1 MQLHASREF
10 IRRKPEQEEDPSAG
24 QWYPRQP
31 QMAEHRGE
39 PNNGNP
45 LERAIVR
52 VALERSRAGEALQI
66 LTGKLLQ
73 AQEEER
79 KRIARE
85 LHDGLNQQL
94 AVLAIELGILARQA
108 AKEAPG
114 FGEQLSNL
122 RDLTEALSND
132 LRHVTHQL
140 HPAVLEHLGLTS
152 ALQSHCAE
160 FSQREG
166 IHTWFTVEQ
175 DVGAVPPDIAISL
188 YRITQEALRNVAKHS
203 GAKEAWVKITTA
215 QNGLQLSIV
224 DNGVGFCRDAVQEKV
239 GLGLVS
245 IQERVQIVRG
255 QLIIRSS
262 PNEGTR
268 IEIHVPILWKEQ
280 RSEHERKHGKTQAA
294 AG

>member
-1 MQLHASREF
+1 MQLHASNELMS
-10 IRRKPEQEEDPSAG
+10 RKPEQEVPAAV
-24 QWYPRQP
+24 QRYPRQP

-94 AVLAIELGILARQA
+94 AMLTVELELLARQVP
-108 AKEAPG
+108 EATALV
-114 FGEQLSNL
+114 ESLLNL
-122 RDLTEALSND
+122 RQRAEGLSDD
-132 LRHVTHQL
+132 LRHITHQL
-140 HPAVLEHLGLTS
+140 HPAVLEHLGLIS
-152 ALQSHCAE
+152 ALQSHCAV
-160 FSQREG
+160 FSQHEG
-166 IHTWFTVEQ
+166 IHIWFTVEQ
-175 DVGAVPPDIAISL
+175 DLGPVPPDVAISL
-188 YRITQEALRNVAKHS
+188 YRITQEGLRNVAKHS
-203 GAKEAWVKITTA
+203 GAKEAWVKITRDQT
-215 QNGLQLSIV
+215 GIQLSIV
-224 DNGVGFCRDAVQEKV
+224 DNGVGFCRNAVQEKV

-245 IQERVQIVRG
+245 IQERVQIVKG

-262 PNEGTR
+262 SNEGTR
-268 IEIHVPILWKEQ
+268 IEIRVPILWKEQ
-280 RSEHERKHGKTQAA
+280 RSEHARKHRKTQAA

>member
-1 MQLHASREF
+1 MQLHASNELMTP
-10 IRRKPEQEEDPSAG
+10 KPEQEIPAAV
-24 QWYPRQP
+24 QRYPRQP

-45 LERAIVR
+45 LEGAIVR
-52 VALERSRAGEALQI
+52 VALERSRTGKALQI
-66 LTGKLLQ
+66 MTGKLLQ

-94 AVLAIELGILARQA
+94 AMLTVELGLLARQVPETTA
-108 AKEAPG
+108 LVES
-114 FGEQLSNL
+114 LLNL
-122 RDLTEALSND
+122 RQRAEGLSDD
-132 LRHVTHQL
+132 LRHITHQL
-140 HPAVLEHLGLTS
+140 HPAALEHLGLIS
-152 ALQSHCAE
+152 ALQSHCAA
-160 FSQREG
+160 FSQHEG

-175 DVGAVPPDIAISL
+175 GLGPVPPDVAISL

-203 GAKEAWVKITTA
+203 AAKEAWVKITRHQT
-215 QNGLQLSIV
+215 GIQLSIV

-245 IQERVQIVRG
+245 IQERVQIVKG

-268 IEIHVPILWKEQ
+268 IEIRVPISWKEQ
-280 RSEHERKHGKTQAA
+280 RSEHARKHGKTQAA

>member
-1 MQLHASREF
+1 MELQVSNELMSHKEG
-10 IRRKPEQEEDPSAG
+10 QEEAPAAF
-24 QWYPRQP
+24 QQYPCQP
-31 QMAEHRGE
+31 QMTEHRGK
-39 PNNGNP
+39 PNNGNS

-52 VALERSRAGEALQI
+52 VALERSRTGEALQI

-94 AVLAIELGILARQA
+94 AMLTVELGLLARQVP
-108 AKEAPG
+108 EATALV
-114 FGEQLSNL
+114 ESLLNL
-122 RDLTEALSND
+122 RQRAEGLSDD
-132 LRHVTHQL
+132 LRHITHQL
-140 HPAVLEHLGLTS
+140 HPAVLEHLGLIS
-152 ALQSHCAE
+152 ALQSYCAE
-160 FSQREG
+160 FSQHEG
-166 IHTWFTVEQ
+166 IHIWFTVEQ
-175 DVGAVPPDIAISL
+175 DLGPVPPDVAISL

-203 GAKEAWVKITTA
+203 GAKEAWVKITRDQT
-215 QNGLQLSIV
+215 GIQLSIV

-245 IQERVQIVRG
+245 IQERVQIVKG

-280 RSEHERKHGKTQAA
+280 RSEHARKHGKTQAA

>member
-1 MQLHASREF
+1 MQLHASNELMS
-10 IRRKPEQEEDPSAG
+10 RKPEQEVPAAV
-24 QWYPRQP
+24 QRYPRQP
-31 QMAEHRGE
+31 EMAEHRGE

-52 VALERSRAGEALQI
+52 VALERSRTREALQI

-94 AVLAIELGILARQA
+94 AMLTVELELLARQVP
-108 AKEAPG
+108 EATALV
-114 FGEQLSNL
+114 ESLLNL
-122 RDLTEALSND
+122 RQRAEGLSDD
-132 LRHVTHQL
+132 LRNITHQL
-140 HPAVLEHLGLTS
+140 HPAVLEHLGLIS
-152 ALQSHCAE
+152 ALLSYCAE
-160 FSQREG
+160 FSQHEG
-166 IHTWFTVEQ
+166 IHIWFTVEQ
-175 DVGAVPPDIAISL
+175 DLGLVPPDVAISL

-203 GAKEAWVKITTA
+203 GAKEAWVKITRDQT
-215 QNGLQLSIV
+215 GIQLSIV

-245 IQERVQIVRG
+245 IQERVQIVKG

-268 IEIHVPILWKEQ
+268 IEIRVPILWKEQ
-280 RSEHERKHGKTQAA
+280 RSEHARKHEKTKAA